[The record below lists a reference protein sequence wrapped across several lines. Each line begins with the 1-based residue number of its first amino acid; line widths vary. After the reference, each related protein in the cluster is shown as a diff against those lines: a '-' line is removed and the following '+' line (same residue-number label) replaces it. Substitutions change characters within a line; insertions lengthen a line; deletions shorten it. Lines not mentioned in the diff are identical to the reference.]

1 MVRNQYNEQLA
12 ELKSLLTEM
21 GDLNSQAIAQM
32 VAALKSPAIP
42 PRKEG
47 ELYGS
52 VSVVRAIKRYENAV
66 DEKESEI
73 ERLCLKLIIRQQPVA
88 SDLLFI
94 TSAMKMITDMERIAD
109 QAVDISELV
118 VKMSGLKEGEIPEEM
133 SAMADAVQK
142 MVVGVMQAFTE
153 RSEQKAREIC
163 RADDVVDECFIKIKT
178 KLTSVMHRSGDE
190 GGNER
195 ALDLLM
201 VAKYLERIG
210 DHAVNIAEWVLFS
223 LTGEHKK
230 LG

>member
-21 GDLNSQAIAQM
+21 GDLNSQAIAQV

-52 VSVVRAIKRYENAV
+52 VSVVRDIKRYENAV

-163 RADDVVDECFIKIKT
+163 RADEVVDECFIKIKT

>member
-12 ELKSLLTEM
+12 QLKALLTEM
-21 GDLNSQAIAQM
+21 GNLNSQAIEQV
-32 VAALKSPAIP
+32 VAALKSPARSP
-42 PRKEG
+42 KKEG

-73 ERLCLKLIIRQQPVA
+73 ERLCLRLIIRQQPVA

-142 MVVGVMQAFTE
+142 MVVGVMRAFTE

>member
-12 ELKSLLTEM
+12 ELKSLLTEL
-21 GDLNSQAIAQM
+21 GDLNSQAIAQV

>member
-21 GDLNSQAIAQM
+21 GNLNSQAIEQV
-32 VAALKSPAIP
+32 VAALKSPASSP
-42 PRKEG
+42 KKEG

-94 TSAMKMITDMERIAD
+94 TSAMKMITDMERSAD

>member
-21 GDLNSQAIAQM
+21 GDLNSQAIAQV

-109 QAVDISELV
+109 RRWISANWWS
-118 VKMSGLKEGEIPEEM
+118 K
-133 SAMADAVQK
+133 
-142 MVVGVMQAFTE
+142 
-153 RSEQKAREIC
+153 
-163 RADDVVDECFIKIKT
+163 
-178 KLTSVMHRSGDE
+178 
-190 GGNER
+190 
-195 ALDLLM
+195 
-201 VAKYLERIG
+201 
-210 DHAVNIAEWVLFS
+210 
-223 LTGEHKK
+223 
-230 LG
+230 

>member
-1 MVRNQYNEQLA
+1 MVRNQYNEKLA

-21 GDLNSQAIAQM
+21 GDLNSQAIAQV

>member
-21 GDLNSQAIAQM
+21 GDLNSQAIAQV

-153 RSEQKAREIC
+153 HSEQKAREIC

>member
-12 ELKSLLTEM
+12 QLKALLTEM
-21 GDLNSQAIAQM
+21 GDLNSQAIAQV
-32 VAALKSPAIP
+32 VAALKSPAVP

-163 RADDVVDECFIKIKT
+163 RADDVVDECFIRIKT
-178 KLTSVMHRSGDE
+178 KLTSVMHQNADE

>member
-21 GDLNSQAIAQM
+21 GDLNSQAIAQV

-42 PRKEG
+42 PR
-47 ELYGS
+47 
-52 VSVVRAIKRYENAV
+52 
-66 DEKESEI
+66 
-73 ERLCLKLIIRQQPVA
+73 
-88 SDLLFI
+88 
-94 TSAMKMITDMERIAD
+94 
-109 QAVDISELV
+109 
-118 VKMSGLKEGEIPEEM
+118 KEGEIPEEM

>member
-21 GDLNSQAIAQM
+21 GDLNSQAIAQV

-163 RADDVVDECFIKIKT
+163 SADDVVAECFIKIKT

>member
-21 GDLNSQAIAQM
+21 GDLNSQAIAQV

-223 LTGEHKK
+223 LTGDHKK

>member
-1 MVRNQYNEQLA
+1 MVRNQYYEQLA

-21 GDLNSQAIAQM
+21 GDLNSQAIAQV

>member
-21 GDLNSQAIAQM
+21 GDLNSQAIAQV

-223 LTGEHKK
+223 LTVEHKK